1 MKRPTDLAT
10 MSHTIAEAAEG
21 LDQRILA
28 RWAADCAERV
38 LDRFEALHPHD
49 ERPRDAIAA
58 ARYWASGETAVA
70 AARRAAFAAHAAARE
85 TDDAAARA
93 AARAAGHAAATAH
106 VAGHAIHAAAY
117 AAKAMDAAAGA
128 DDGQAAA
135 RERTW
140 QLQELRAA
148 SADARQQGE

>member
-49 ERPRDAIAA
+49 ERPRDAIRGAA
-58 ARYWASGETAVA
+58 TGQWRD
-70 AARRAAFAAHAAARE
+70 RRGCGPSSRLAAHGRLARL
-85 TDDAAARA
+85 TMQRSRCARA
-93 AARAAGHAAATAH
+93 ARPRCRHRPRSWD
-106 VAGHAIHAAAY
+106 AIHAAAY
-117 AAKAMDAAAGA
+117 AAKAMDAAACA
-128 DDGQAAA
+128 DGGQAAA

-140 QLQELRAA
+140 QLQQLRAA
-148 SADARQQGE
+148 SADARQRGQ